1 MVHASHIQHQAL
13 PAVLSGANVLV
24 AAETGSGKTLTY
36 GIPAIENTLNARD
49 AGDRNSKVLVLLPN
63 HELCRQVHGVLA
75 ELSRGSE
82 LALGIGAPAHDTDV
96 TLCTPGAL
104 GRWSNAEVDA
114 YLPSLQ
120 LVCLDEADM
129 LVTAHKR
136 PLDRVLQRLRHA
148 ERQRYQQGEVNA
160 CARRTQIV
168 AAAATVPS
176 GSHRSIEAEL
186 MRRVPQCEIV
196 RSQQL
201 HKHIVAADH
210 EFVPVKSGA
219 ERLEILLSLL
229 DPTGAAPRAG
239 RALVFCNTAEAAQQ
253 LSDLLRTRGVA
264 HSSFHRGIPRHER
277 AAALRAFSSSHGT
290 DGANSDEQGANSCPP
305 RVLVCT
311 DLASRGLDLPQL
323 DLVVQFEFAPDA
335 ITHLHRAG
343 RTARAGA
350 RGRVVSFYGADSQD
364 LVDAIRGAGAAAIE
378 STFSRKRG
386 FRKRVRKATAA
397 KRDAKVS

>member
-1 MVHASHIQHQAL
+1 MDCKC
-13 PAVLSGANVLV
+13 
-24 AAETGSGKTLTY
+24 TF
-36 GIPAIENTLNARD
+36 
-49 AGDRNSKVLVLLPN
+49 
-63 HELCRQVHGVLA
+63 
-75 ELSRGSE
+75 
-82 LALGIGAPAHDTDV
+82 GIGAPAHDTDIAF
-96 TLCTPGAL
+96 CTPGAL

-186 MRRVPQCEIV
+186 MRRVPRCKIV

-201 HKHIVAADH
+201 HKHIAAAAH
-210 EFVPVKSGA
+210 EFVPVRSEA
-219 ERLEILLSLL
+219 ERLKLLLALL
-229 DPTGAAPRAG
+229 DPTSAAPRAR

-253 LSDLLRTRGVA
+253 LSDLLCTRGVA
-264 HSSFHRGIPRHER
+264 HGSFHRGIPRRER
-277 AAALRAFSSSHGT
+277 AAALRAFSSHGVS
-290 DGANSDEQGANSCPP
+290 GASSDEQGANSCPP

-350 RGRVVSFYGADSQD
+350 RGRVVSFYAAESHD
-364 LVDAIRGAGAAAIE
+364 LVDAIREAGATAIE

-397 KRDAKVS
+397 RREAKGS